1 MNDRLIVVFHDP
13 FGRLVRF
20 LPEFQ
25 AEFEALKRA
34 GFYRDPVGNS
44 SRYTLAGWL
53 MHILANEMNPRR
65 AFERTT
71 LRLNHRLY
79 WWARNHFEP
88 GQEPTDEAAFLP
100 TTEALLADLQARGYI
115 IPFPYAKT
123 QTSWSVVH

>member
-1 MNDRLIVVFHDP
+1 MNDRQIVVFHEP

-25 AEFEALKRA
+25 AEFERLKQA

-53 MHILANEMNPRR
+53 MHILANEINPRR

-79 WWARNHFEP
+79 WWARNHCEP
-88 GQEPTDEAAFLP
+88 GQEPASEEAFLP
-100 TTEALLADLQARGYI
+100 TTETLLADLNDRGYI
-115 IPFPYAKT
+115 VPSAYAKT
-123 QTSWSVVH
+123 QKSWSVLY